1 MINFEKKLKDKK
13 IFVTGHTGF
22 TGSWACL
29 WLQKIGS
36 EILGYSLP
44 SHTSPSLFKS
54 LHLDKNVNSIYGDV
68 CNYELIKES
77 ISKVSYKK
85 KILIVAHRLST
96 IKEADNILVLNQGR
110 IVETGNHESLLGKKQ
125 LYKKLWDVQSK
136 N

>member
-44 SHTSPSLFKS
+44 PHTSPSLFKS

-68 CNYELIKES
+68 CNYELINEQFLRYILTILKE
-77 ISKVSYKK
+77 
-85 KILIVAHRLST
+85 
-96 IKEADNILVLNQGR
+96 
-110 IVETGNHESLLGKKQ
+110 
-125 LYKKLWDVQSK
+125 
-136 N
+136 